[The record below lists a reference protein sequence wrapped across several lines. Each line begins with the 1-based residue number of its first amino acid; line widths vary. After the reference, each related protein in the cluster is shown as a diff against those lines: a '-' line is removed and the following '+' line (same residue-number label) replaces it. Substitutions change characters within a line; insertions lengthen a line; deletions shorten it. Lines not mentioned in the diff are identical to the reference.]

1 MNLQEWQKQRGNSKM
16 QNGGEKKSASVFTN
30 NLVVCGLALICTF
43 LWGSAF
49 PCIKVGYQ
57 LFDIG
62 SNDMGSQMLF
72 AGYRF
77 TLAGILTLAIGWLV
91 NRRFPVPKPH
101 IRKNILILGMF
112 QTVLQYFFFYVG
124 LSHTEGSKGSIITA
138 SNYFIAIVLAHFVFS
153 EKRGYSGEDRMTW
166 RKAGGCLLG
175 LAGIVLVNLTPQ
187 GVGNGFALNGE
198 GFMVISCLA
207 AAIAAV
213 YLKSFTAQDSP
224 FTITG
229 WQFLFGG
236 IILSVAGKFMGGS
249 VTGFTVKNSLL
260 LFYMAVISS
269 VAFSLWAL
277 LLKHN
282 PVGKVSIYGF
292 TNPIFGVFLSGLIL
306 GEDAFTIKN
315 MAALVCVCLGIMLV
329 NLQIAGKNGEKC
341 GKHRE
346 NSL

>member
-1 MNLQEWQKQRGNSKM
+1 ME
-16 QNGGEKKSASVFTN
+16 NGGKKAVSSIFTK

-49 PCIKVGYQ
+49 PSIKVGYQ
-57 LFDIG
+57 LFHIG
-62 SNDMGSQMLF
+62 NSDMGSQMLF

-77 TLAGILTLAIGWLV
+77 VLAGILTLIIGWIGTGK
-91 NRRFPVPKPH
+91 FPLPKSH

-112 QTVLQYFFFYVG
+112 QTVIQYFFFYVG
-124 LSHTEGSKGSIITA
+124 LSHTEGSKGAIITA

-153 EKRGYSGEDRMTW
+153 KKRGYSGEDQMTW

-175 LAGIVLVNLTPQ
+175 LAGIILVNLSP
-187 GVGNGFALNGE
+187 GGLGGGFAFNGE
-198 GFMVISCLA
+198 GFMAISCLA

-213 YLKSFTAQDSP
+213 YLKTFTAEDNP

-236 IILSVAGKFMGGS
+236 IILTIIGMVMGGKVS
-249 VTGFTVKNSLL
+249 GFTVKSSLL
-260 LFYMAVISS
+260 LIYMALISS

-292 TNPIFGVFLSGLIL
+292 TNPMFGVFLSGLIL
-306 GEDAFTIKN
+306 GEDAFTVKN
-315 MAALVCVCLGIMLV
+315 MIALVCVCLGIMVV
-329 NLQIAGKNGEKC
+329 NLQVKGKNTQ
-341 GKHRE
+341 
-346 NSL
+346 